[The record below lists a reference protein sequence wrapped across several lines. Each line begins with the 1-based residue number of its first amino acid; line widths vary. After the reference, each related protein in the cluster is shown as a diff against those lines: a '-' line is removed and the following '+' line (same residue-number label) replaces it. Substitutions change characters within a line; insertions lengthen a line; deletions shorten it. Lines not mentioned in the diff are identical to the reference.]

1 MSRGPAKI
9 TQADVGRVIRAAK
22 KEGATEVEVR
32 IGDQTMFV
40 IRLGTANTQAPP
52 LEQKGEVVL

>member
-1 MSRGPAKI
+1 MSRGPANI

-32 IGDQTMFV
+32 IGASVVV
-40 IRLGTANTQAPP
+40 IRLGTANTQASP